1 MNATA
6 DDPILT
12 QTHKGLTVRHR
23 GEYVEAV
30 STKAADV
37 RLLTA
42 HSEVEVVEVSLK
54 KGMRLT
60 LTLAGGVVETYY
72 VLSGRLSCALPS
84 GPRILK
90 EGDYMIT
97 QALEE
102 PAILSALTPVRLLYV
117 TSRPQFHEISE
128 HLSQLREL
136 AVEVESKDGYTADHC
151 DRLQALS
158 YATGQELG
166 LSTSRLRLLDYGAYL
181 HDVGKL
187 SVPLAILQKPSAL
200 DPDEWSVVKQH
211 PTFGRELLDKTFMKE
226 AGAIVEQHHERLDG
240 SGYPYGLSSSEL
252 LVEAAIVAV
261 ADTYDAMTTDR
272 PYRRALSQ
280 EEAFEEIHKYSGV
293 HYPKDVVKA
302 FFSSIKRLEKSK

>member
-1 MNATA
+1 MSATV
-6 DDPILT
+6 DNPILT
-12 QTHKGLTVRHR
+12 QSHKGLTVRRR
-23 GEYVEAV
+23 GEYVETV

-42 HSEVEVVEVSLK
+42 HSQVEVVEVSLK

-60 LTLAGGVVETYY
+60 LTPAGEALETYY
-72 VLSGRLSCALPS
+72 VLSGRLSCSLPF
-84 GPRILK
+84 GPRLLK
-90 EGDYMIT
+90 EGDYVIT

-102 PAILSALTPVRLLYV
+102 PAILSALADVRLLYV
-117 TSRPQFHEISE
+117 TSKPQFHEISQ

-187 SVPLAILQKPSAL
+187 NVPLTILQKPSAL
-200 DPDEWSVVKQH
+200 SPEEWGVVKQH
-211 PTFGRELLDKTFMKE
+211 PTSGRELLDKTFMKE
-226 AGAIVEQHHERLDG
+226 AGVIVEQHHERLDG
-240 SGYPYGLSSSEL
+240 SGYPYGLSGDEL
-252 LVEAAIVAV
+252 LIEAAIVAV

-280 EEAFEEIHKYSGV
+280 GEAFEEIRKYAGV
-293 HYPKDVVKA
+293 HYPKEVIKA
-302 FFSSIKRLEKSK
+302 FFSAIKKLQRSR